1 MKINIGGREV
11 DLAKAF
17 PLTIGDLKGMERDG
31 YMTGGETVLGI
42 TETAGIVF
50 HLARKAD
57 AEVTMEQVDKIEL
70 SEFGRLGEFLAKAL
84 EGIGGETTDRP
95 TSTPSTPSPKGSG

>member
-1 MKINIGGREV
+1 
-11 DLAKAF
+11 
-17 PLTIGDLKGMERDG
+17 
-31 YMTGGETVLGI
+31 
-42 TETAGIVF
+42 
-50 HLARKAD
+50 AD